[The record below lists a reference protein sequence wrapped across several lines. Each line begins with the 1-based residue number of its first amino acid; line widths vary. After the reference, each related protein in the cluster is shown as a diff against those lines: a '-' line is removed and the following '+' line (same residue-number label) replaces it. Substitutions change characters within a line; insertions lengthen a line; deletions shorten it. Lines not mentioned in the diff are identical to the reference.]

1 MRVSLREARSQT
13 YGGEVAWE
21 EWERLK
27 AEAAERG
34 AARMQLNQVGPGGT
48 GKEDLVVHQDDLGAV
63 GHEAFILHGEL
74 WKRADIA
81 GTGAD
86 KNGSGSTMQ
95 AAAALKSHG
104 LGLGSE
110 LESTVEIWTSQV
122 KHVLQACAHISN
134 HLDYSKKLYAQ
145 EDQRIGAD
153 IRGRTGPLPVSALN
167 DYFK

>member
-1 MRVSLREARSQT
+1 MRLNQA
-13 YGGEVAWE
+13 
-21 EWERLK
+21 
-27 AEAAERG
+27 G
-34 AARMQLNQVGPGGT
+34 AAGAGDS
-48 GKEDLVVHQDDLGAV
+48 DLVVHQDDLGAV

-74 WKRADIA
+74 KKKADVA
-81 GTGAD
+81 GTGVD

-95 AAAALKSHG
+95 AAAALKSHN
-104 LGLGSE
+104 LGLGAE

-134 HLDYSKKLYAQ
+134 HLDYSKKLYAR
-145 EDQRIGAD
+145 EDAGIAAE